1 MDYSKPIETFAESE
15 TEEEIK
21 LRLLLKRL
29 FKPYCIRFDIEL
41 WNHKT
46 VLINQKRFNAMKP
59 SFVLKLLNPRVL
71 HAIINLNEYFD
82 FEEALEAQDIDII
95 GEMKDVVALGKHR
108 LQRNKPLR
116 MEICHTINQLR
127 LKRLNEHAD

>member
-1 MDYSKPIETFAESE
+1 MDDSKPIETFAELE

-29 FKPYCIRFDIEL
+29 FKPYCVRFDIEL

-46 VLINQKRFNAMKP
+46 VYINQRRANVIKP

-82 FEEALEAQDIDII
+82 FEEALEAQDIVII
-95 GEMKDVVALGKHR
+95 GEIKDVIALGKHR

-116 MEICHTINQLR
+116 SEICHTINQLR
-127 LKRLNEHAD
+127 LKHLNEYVD